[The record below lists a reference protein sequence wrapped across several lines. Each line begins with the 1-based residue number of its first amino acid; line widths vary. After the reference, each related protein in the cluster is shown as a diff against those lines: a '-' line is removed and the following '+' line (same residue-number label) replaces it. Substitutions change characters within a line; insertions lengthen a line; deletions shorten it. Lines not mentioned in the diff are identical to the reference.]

1 MNHEKTD
8 WEDEALISQAFPM
21 WVTLGFI
28 SGGLTGLL
36 VPPHV
41 MKPLHR
47 VHFVCFRE
55 ELSLHPVGVP
65 QGTVLCSIN
74 SQGKKILGLVPIKP
88 PKSRLITKSV
98 VDGKT
103 FSL

>member
-21 WVTLGFI
+21 WVTLAFI

-36 VPPHV
+36 VPPHETITQSS
-41 MKPLHR
+41 L
-47 VHFVCFRE
+47 CFRE

-98 VDGKT
+98 FDGKT